1 MATQTGPTLSGEDLG
16 MNTSD
21 QRVML
26 GNEAIAR
33 GLVESACQFMSAY
46 PGTPSSEI
54 LPAVLEFRNELG
66 IELYA
71 EWSTNEKVALETALA
86 AAYSGKRAAVAMK
99 QVGLNVAADPAL
111 SGAYIGVVGGLVL
124 IVADDPG
131 LHSSQTEQD
140 SRMFSLFSKI
150 PALDPST
157 PREAKEMV
165 AMAFDLSE
173 RHQIP
178 VLLRPTV
185 RICHSDQSID
195 CLPLQAAGRS
205 ANFVKDPDRWAAT
218 PRARLQMHRQLNEKL
233 AAIEKEFANWP
244 GNQAFYPASAESER
258 APLGIVAAGVSYA
271 YLSDLL
277 PTLGLADQCPVLK
290 IATAYP
296 LPRTLIDDFAKRCD
310 RLIVLEETDAAV
322 ELQIRLP
329 IPVWGR
335 LTGHVPAH
343 GELTPGVIEKQLGA
357 AAMEAGLLVQ
367 GRASSRLGGA
377 VAELALPIRRPT
389 FCPGCGHRAAFYA
402 LRRAFP
408 EAIFPG
414 DIGCYTLGMNQGA
427 VDTVHDMGASIS
439 MASGFYH
446 AYAQDGKTPPIFA
459 TIGDGTFFH
468 SGAAGLENAVYNGA
482 RFVLL
487 VLDNGTT
494 GMTGMQ
500 PTPEFGKTA
509 DGHTGSAVQL
519 EPLIRGCG
527 INYLVHADPHDLA
540 SFHRI
545 LLDALEYTRAEQ
557 GGVAVVLTRY
567 ACVAQHKG
575 LGPNKVAVPVEVRHG
590 SVPRSAG
597 VATALDASWM
607 PRHQDRL
614 SPCSEACPAGN
625 DIERLMTLAAQDR
638 WQEAAHMLYEEHPF
652 PSTLGRVC
660 PHPCESHCNR
670 GVHDSALSI
679 NAIERMAGDRGRNA
693 ASFAKRG
700 TALGKQVAV
709 VGAGPAGLSAAYQLA
724 RLGYGVDL
732 YEALPEIGGMLRWA
746 ITEYRLPTS
755 VLHRELEVFKALGIH
770 VHTGVRLGAN
780 LAWSELDRF
789 DAVYLATG
797 AWKQRRL
804 KIAGEERTEV
814 ISGLDYLQQM
824 RAGQPAVLGPRV
836 AVIGGGNTAVDAAR
850 TARRQGATV
859 DVYYDVLLAIP
870 EEVRAAAQEGITF
883 HAALVPVGFEP
894 GETSRLKL
902 LLCDLTQSPPVQ
914 TPIATPFH
922 TASQEADNVLV
933 CIGGDAD
940 LTYLS
945 EPGLVAQ
952 GRLDADSWGRTS
964 QARIFAGG
972 DASSNGVGTVVGAVN
987 SGKRGALA
995 IHERLSGVA
1004 LNTPI
1009 LQLADGPGIARAK
1022 LPDAGVARSH
1032 HATPVAG
1039 SEAIKLQFFSKIA
1052 RAETPH
1058 RAASDSIWNFD
1069 EVNLGLSTKA
1079 ATAEAG
1085 ERCFHCGVCTHC
1097 DICVNVCPTAAI
1109 TQVDG
1114 RYQIDGAKCTAC
1126 RLCEVQCPRGAISM
1140 PATGVCIACGYCTT
1154 WFECPSL
1161 QRRADGLVDIDRRT
1175 CIDCGICIQVCAQ
1188 GAIQPRASA
1197 SSGSPA

>member
-1 MATQTGPTLSGEDLG
+1 
-16 MNTSD
+16 MNAKD
-21 QRVML
+21 HRVML

-54 LPAVLEFRNELG
+54 LPAVLEFGKELG
-66 IELYA
+66 LELYA

-86 AAYSGKRAAVAMK
+86 AAYSGKRTAVAMK

-111 SGAYIGVVGGLVL
+111 SSAYVGVVGGLVL

-131 LHSSQTEQD
+131 MHSSQTEQD

-150 PALDPST
+150 PALDPSS

-165 AMAFDLSE
+165 AMAFELSE

-185 RICHSDQSID
+185 RICHSEQSIE
-195 CLPLQAAGRS
+195 CQPLHAPARS
-205 ANFVKDPDRWAAT
+205 ANFVKDPKRWAAT
-218 PRARLQMHRQLNEKL
+218 PRARLQLHQLLNEKL
-233 AAIEKEFANWP
+233 AAIEKEFETWP
-244 GNQAFYPASAESER
+244 GNHAFFPEAASAER

-277 PTLGLADQCPVLK
+277 PTLGLADECPVLK

-296 LPRTLIDDFAKRCD
+296 LPRALIDDFAKRCE
-310 RLIVLEETDAAV
+310 RIIVFEETDAAV
-322 ELQIRLP
+322 ELQIRLS

-335 LTGHVPAH
+335 LTGHIASH
-343 GELTPGVIEKQLGA
+343 GELTPDVIEKNLVA
-357 AAMEAGLLVQ
+357 AALEAGLTAH
-367 GRASSRLGGA
+367 GRAVNRMQQA

-402 LRRAFP
+402 LRRAYP

-414 DIGCYTLGMNQGA
+414 DIGCYTLGINQGA

-446 AYAQDGKTPPIFA
+446 AYAQDGKAPPIFA

-509 DGHTGSAVQL
+509 GGHAGGAVEL

-540 SFHRI
+540 SFHRV
-545 LLDALEYTRAEQ
+545 LVDALEYTRADD
-557 GGVAVVLTRY
+557 GGVAVVLARY

-575 LGPNKVAVPVEVRHG
+575 LGANKVAVPVEVRHG
-590 SVPRSAG
+590 PAPRSAG
-597 VATALDASWM
+597 VAAALDAPWM

-614 SPCSEACPAGN
+614 SPCSEGCPAGN
-625 DIERLMTLAAQDR
+625 DIERLMTLAAKDL
-638 WQEAAHMLYEEHPF
+638 WQEAANMLYEEHPF

-670 GVHDSALSI
+670 NVHDGALSI
-679 NAIERMAGDRGRNA
+679 NAIERMAGDRGRSA
-693 ASFAKRG
+693 AAFARQG
-700 TALGKQVAV
+700 TALHKQVAV
-709 VGAGPAGLSAAYQLA
+709 IGGGPAGLTAAYQLA
-724 RLGYGVDL
+724 RLGYGVEI

-755 VLHRELEVFKALGIH
+755 VLQRELEVFKSLGITL
-770 VHTGVRLGAN
+770 HTGVRLGAN

-797 AWKQRRL
+797 AWKQRLL
-804 KIAGEERTEV
+804 KIAGEERAEV
-814 ISGLDYLQQM
+814 LSGLDYLQQM
-824 RAGQPAVLGPRV
+824 RAGQPAVLGQRV
-836 AVIGGGNTAVDAAR
+836 SVIGGGNTAVDAAR

-870 EEVRAAAQEGITF
+870 EEVSAAHDEGIVF
-883 HAALVPVGFEP
+883 HAARVPVRFES
-894 GETSRLKL
+894 GESSRLKL
-902 LLCDLTQSPPVQ
+902 LLRDLAQ
-914 TPIATPFH
+914 TPSVQEATATPFH
-922 TASQEADNVLV
+922 TETQEADSVLV

-940 LTYLS
+940 LSYVTQPEL
-945 EPGLVAQ
+945 AAR
-952 GRLDADSWGRTS
+952 GRLTVDGWGRTN

-987 SGKRGALA
+987 SGKRAALA
-995 IHERLSGVA
+995 IHEHLSAVTVDTA
-1004 LNTPI
+1004 T
-1009 LQLADGPGIARAK
+1009 LQLAAGPGIACAK
-1022 LPDAGVARSH
+1022 LGSAGSTRISQSM
-1032 HATPVAG
+1032 PVAG
-1039 SEAIKLQFFSKIA
+1039 PQAIKLQFFGKVA

-1058 RAASDSIWNFD
+1058 RAPSDSIWNFD
-1069 EVNLGLSTKA
+1069 EVNLGLGTKA
-1079 ATAEAG
+1079 AAAEAS

-1097 DICVNVCPTAAI
+1097 DICVHVCPSAAI
-1109 TQVDG
+1109 TQVNG
-1114 RYQIDGAKCTAC
+1114 RYQIDAAKCTGC
-1126 RLCEVQCPRGAISM
+1126 RVCEVQCPRGAISM

-1161 QRRADGLVDIDRRT
+1161 QRRPDGLVDIDRRT

-1188 GAIQPRASA
+1188 GAIQPLASQ
-1197 SSGSPA
+1197 SSGSIA